1 MPDSMPEPSTDL
13 FRLAVEL
20 SPSGMIVTD
29 AHGTIVL
36 LNGEVERLFGYS
48 REELVGKPIELLVP
62 GRARDQHPRH
72 RAGFLEHP
80 QARPM
85 GVGRDLYGL
94 RKDGTEVPLEI
105 GLNPI
110 PTDGGYLV
118 LSSVVDISARRELEE
133 RLRQAQKMEAIG
145 TLAGGIAHDFN
156 NILRAIIGY
165 TELALASVRDSQ
177 GMDDLSQVRR
187 AAERGQQLV
196 QRILA
201 FSRQRELARTP
212 VRLERPILDAIDLL
226 RASLPRNIEIRS
238 HLAPDAPPI
247 RADETQLHQILMN
260 LATNAAQAMGD
271 RDGVID
277 VTLTPFP
284 ATDDFER
291 THPGARRGL
300 YTRLIVGDTGPGM
313 PPDVR
318 ERAFEPFFTTKPAG
332 SGTGLGLAVVHGIVQ
347 GLGGFIELHSRPG
360 EGTTVICY
368 FPAVEQTRAASLAE
382 PAAGAGPHILF
393 VEDEEALAE
402 LGERQL
408 KAEGFHVTVHTS
420 SLRALEDFRARPDA
434 FDLVVTDNTMPRIS
448 GMALAQEILRLRPRT
463 RILLVSGLAETL
475 DPGVIY
481 AKGIA
486 GLLGKPHSGQELTN
500 AVRSLIRS
508 STDGPRLQL

>member
-1 MPDSMPEPSTDL
+1 MADPMPDATTDL

-20 SPSGMIVTD
+20 SPSGMVVTD
-29 AHGTIVL
+29 AQGTIVL
-36 LNGEVERLFGYS
+36 LNREVERVFGYS
-48 REELVGKPIELLVP
+48 RDELLGQPIEMLVP
-62 GRARDQHPRH
+62 GRARDLHPEH
-72 RAGFLEHP
+72 RSGFLRHP

-85 GVGRDLYGL
+85 GAGRDLYGL
-94 RKDGTEVPLEI
+94 RKDGTEIPLEI

-110 PTDGGYLV
+110 PTSGGYLI
-118 LSSVVDISARRELEE
+118 LSSVVDISARRQLEE

-156 NILRAIIGY
+156 NILRAIVGY
-165 TELALASVRDSQ
+165 AELALASVRDSQ
-177 GMDDLSQVRR
+177 GIDDLSQVRR

-226 RASLPRNIEIRS
+226 RASLPRNLEIRS

-247 RADETQLHQILMN
+247 RADETQMHQVLMN
-260 LATNAAQAMGD
+260 LATNAAQAIGD
-271 RDGVID
+271 GDGVID
-277 VTLTPFP
+277 VTLSPFQ
-284 ATDDFER
+284 ATDEFER
-291 THPGARRGL
+291 THPGARQGL

-313 PPDVR
+313 PLDVR
-318 ERAFEPFFTTKPAG
+318 ERAFEPFFTTKPPG

-347 GLGGFIELHSRPG
+347 GLGGFIDLLSRPG
-360 EGTTVICY
+360 EGTTVVLY
-368 FPAVEQTRAASLAE
+368 FPASEQSASASRGE
-382 PAAGAGPHILF
+382 PQEGSGPHILF
-393 VEDEEALAE
+393 VEDEEALGE
-402 LGERQL
+402 LGRRQL
-408 KAEGFHVTVHTS
+408 QADGFRVTVHSS
-420 SLRALEDFRARPDA
+420 SLQALEDFRERPDA
-434 FDLVVTDNTMPRIS
+434 FDLVVTDNTMPRMS

-486 GLLGKPHSGQELTN
+486 GLLGKPHTGQELTT
-500 AVRSLIRS
+500 AVRSLLRTS
-508 STDGPRLQL
+508 SELPP

>member
-1 MPDSMPEPSTDL
+1 MPDPMPEPATDL

-29 AHGTIVL
+29 ADGRIVL
-36 LNGEVERLFGYS
+36 LNREVERLFGYS
-48 REELVGKPIELLVP
+48 REELLGKPIDLLVP
-62 GRARDQHPRH
+62 GRARDSHPRH
-72 RAGFLEHP
+72 RAGFLQHP

-85 GVGRDLYGL
+85 GAGRDLYGL
-94 RKDGTEVPLEI
+94 RNDGTEVPLEI

-110 PTDGGYLV
+110 STEHGYLV
-118 LSSVVDISARRELEE
+118 LSSVVDISERRQLEE

-156 NILRAIIGY
+156 NILRAIVGY
-165 TELALASVRDSQ
+165 AELALASVRDSQ
-177 GMDDLSQVRR
+177 GIEDLSQVRR

-226 RASLPRNIEIRS
+226 RASLPRNLEIRS
-238 HLAPDAPPI
+238 HLAPDTPPI

-260 LATNAAQAMGD
+260 LATNAAQAIGEG
-271 RDGVID
+271 DGVID
-277 VTLTPFP
+277 VTLTPFQ
-284 ATDDFER
+284 ATDEFER

-318 ERAFEPFFTTKPAG
+318 ERAFEPFFTTKSPG

-360 EGTTVICY
+360 DGTTVVCY
-368 FPAVEQTRAASLAE
+368 FPAVEQSNAARTEAAE
-382 PAAGAGPHILF
+382 GTGPHIMF
-393 VEDEEALAE
+393 VEDEEALGE
-402 LGERQL
+402 LGRRQL
-408 KAEGFHVTVHTS
+408 QADGFRVTVHTS
-420 SLRALEDFRARPDA
+420 SLQALEDFRARPDA
-434 FDLVVTDNTMPRIS
+434 FDLVVTDNTMPRMS

-486 GLLGKPHSGQELTN
+486 GLLGKPHSGQDLTN
-500 AVRSLIRS
+500 AVRSLLRS
-508 STDGPRLQL
+508 STDSRLPL

>member
-1 MPDSMPEPSTDL
+1 MADTSRDATDL

-20 SPSGMIVTD
+20 SPSGMLVTD
-29 AHGTIVL
+29 RDGRMVL
-36 LNGEVERLFGYS
+36 LNREVERLFGYT
-48 REELVGKPIELLVP
+48 REELLGRPVELLVP
-62 GRARDQHPRH
+62 GRAREAHPRL
-72 RAGFLEHP
+72 RTGFLEHP

-85 GVGRDLYGL
+85 GAGRDLYGL

-110 PTDGGYLV
+110 PTPDGYLV
-118 LSSVVDISARRELEE
+118 LTTVVDISARRELEE

-165 TELALASVRDSQ
+165 AELALANVRDSQ
-177 GMDDLSQVRR
+177 GIEDLSQVRR

-212 VRLERPILDAIDLL
+212 VKLDRPILDAIDLL
-226 RASLPRNIEIRS
+226 RASLPRNLEIRS

-260 LATNAAQAMGD
+260 LTTNAAQAIGE

-277 VTLTPFP
+277 VTLTPFQ
-284 ATDDFER
+284 ANDEFER
-291 THPGARRGL
+291 THPGARQGL

-313 PPDVR
+313 PEDVR

-360 EGTTVICY
+360 DGTTVVCY
-368 FPAVEQTRAASLAE
+368 FPAIEQTSV
-382 PAAGAGPHILF
+382 AAGGESLHGTGPHILF
-393 VEDEEALAE
+393 VEDEEALGE
-402 LGERQL
+402 LGKRQL
-408 KAEGFHVTVHTS
+408 EADGFRVTVYSS

-434 FDLVVTDNTMPRIS
+434 FDLVVTDNTMPRMS

-486 GLLGKPHSGQELTN
+486 GLLGKPHSGLELTN
-500 AVRSLIRS
+500 AVRSLLRS
-508 STDGPRLQL
+508 STDAPGLGI

>member
-1 MPDSMPEPSTDL
+1 MPDSLPDPTTDL

-20 SPSGMIVTD
+20 SPAGMIVTD
-29 AHGTIVL
+29 ENGTIVL
-36 LNGEVERLFGYS
+36 LNREVERLFGYG
-48 REELVGKPIELLVP
+48 RDELLGQPVEMLVP
-62 GRARDQHPRH
+62 ARAREQHPGH
-72 RAGFLEHP
+72 RAGFLGHP

-85 GVGRDLYGL
+85 GAGRDLYGL

-110 PTDGGYLV
+110 PTQGGYLI
-118 LSSVVDISARRELEE
+118 LTSVVDISARRQLEE

-156 NILRAIIGY
+156 NILRAIVGY
-165 TELALASVRDSQ
+165 AELALASVRDAQ
-177 GMDDLSQVRR
+177 GVDDLGQVRR

-201 FSRQRELARTP
+201 FSRQRELSRTT
-212 VRLERPILDAIDLL
+212 VRLDRPILDAIDLL
-226 RASLPRNIEIRS
+226 RASLPRNLELRS

-260 LATNAAQAMGD
+260 LATNAAQAIGD

-277 VTLTPFP
+277 VTLTPFQ
-284 ATDDFER
+284 AAEDFEH
-291 THPGARRGL
+291 THPGARQGL

-313 PPDVR
+313 TPEVR
-318 ERAFEPFFTTKPAG
+318 ERAFEPFFTTKPPG

-360 EGTTVICY
+360 EGTTVVCY
-368 FPAVEQTRAASLAE
+368 FPATEQPVVPAAVE
-382 PAAGAGPHILF
+382 PAKEAGPHILF
-393 VEDEEALAE
+393 VEDEETLGE
-402 LGERQL
+402 LGKRQL
-408 KAEGFHVTVHTS
+408 EAEGFRVTVHTS
-420 SLRALEDFRARPDA
+420 SLRALEDFRSRPDA
-434 FDLVVTDNTMPRIS
+434 FDLVVTDNTMPRMS
-448 GMALAQEILRLRPRT
+448 GMALAHEILRMRPRT

-486 GLLGKPHSGQELTN
+486 GLLGKPHTGPELTD
-500 AVRSLIRS
+500 AVRSLLRDA
-508 STDGPRLQL
+508 TDGPRLTI